1 MSDNIHLPEN
11 ANRPLKKGEKY
22 VVAVNGIEVELSAEK
37 QANLAKQNVAEQDIT
52 LGVRPPHIS
61 LSNENAITAKV
72 DVSEMMGSEVHLHVN
87 ADGKDVVII
96 VPTMDLEGDTK
107 STFAYGAEIKF
118 TFAGHVC
125 HVFDKDGKNL
135 EF

>member
-1 MSDNIHLPEN
+1 MKKKIFALLALATMTMTASAYDLT
-11 ANRPLKKGEKY
+11 KGE
-22 VVAVNGIEVELSAEK
+22 GAE
-37 QANLAKQNVAEQDIT
+37 AH
-52 LGVRPPHIS
+52 GS
-61 LSNENAITAKV
+61 LTFKVGTNENAITAKV